1 MKSRVV
7 IVTDIIAPYRIPVF
21 NALARREDVDLHVIF
36 LSETDAS
43 IREWRVYSD
52 EIRFSYDVLRSW
64 RWHVGKGNLLLNCGL
79 SRAMARFKPDAVI
92 CGGYNHP
99 AFWQALVWCK
109 RHHVKFLLWTES
121 NEHDARTR
129 RPWIEA
135 LKGYFLRNC
144 DGFVVPGKASFD
156 YLLSLG
162 SPAAGIVTAP
172 NAVDNDFYAR
182 EGAKIRADGAAFR
195 EKFNLPARFILF
207 VGRLVREKG
216 VFELLEAYS
225 RLCSSLRS
233 QVGLV
238 FAGNG
243 VAKADLES
251 LADVISPGKIV
262 FTGFL
267 HREDLP
273 AVYALADILVLPT
286 HSDPWGLVVNE
297 AMASGLPVLVSEVAG
312 CAADLVEDG
321 KNGFVIPPNDANRLS
336 RAIASML
343 NQPQLL
349 KDMSLQSLN
358 KIKNYSP
365 DTCAAGFA
373 DAVLTA
379 VTR

>member
-21 NALARREDVDLHVIF
+21 NALARREEVDLHVIF

-43 IREWRVYSD
+43 LREWRIYSD
-52 EIRFSYDVLRSW
+52 EIQFSYEVLKSW
-64 RWHVGKGNLLLNCGL
+64 RWHVGKGNLLFNYGL
-79 SRAMARFKPDAVI
+79 SRAMGRFKPDAVI
-92 CGGYNHP
+92 CGGYNHL
-99 AFWQALVWCK
+99 AFWQALMWCK
-109 RHHVKFLLWTES
+109 RRHVKFLLWTES
-121 NEHDARTR
+121 NKHDARTR

-135 LKGYFLRNC
+135 AKAYYLRSC

-162 SPAAGIVTAP
+162 SPAASIVTAP
-172 NAVDNDFYAR
+172 NAVDNSLYAR
-182 EGAKIRADGAAFR
+182 EGGKIRANAAAFR
-195 EKFNLPARFILF
+195 EKFNLPARFVLF
-207 VGRLVREKG
+207 VGRLVRKKG

-225 RLCSSLRS
+225 RLGSTLRS

-238 FAGNG
+238 FAGDG
-243 VAKADLES
+243 VAKADLKS
-251 LADVISPGKIV
+251 LADVISPGRIV

-273 AVYALADILVLPT
+273 AVYALADVLVLPT
-286 HSDPWGLVVNE
+286 HSDAWGLVVNE

-312 CAADLVEDG
+312 CSVDLVEDG
-321 KNGFVIPPNDANRLS
+321 RNGFVIPPMDADRLS
-336 RAIASML
+336 RAVASVL

-349 KDMSLQSLN
+349 KDMSVQSLN

-373 DAVLTA
+373 NAVLTA
-379 VTR
+379 VSR